1 MSQQNIREYNYRKWY
16 IRPSGQNLD
25 VNLASDERNYNEE
38 VVFSTNLIAQND
50 GNRLPIS
57 FDLNNSGSS
66 QLFVLNYGIY
76 NSANTLVSLNY
87 YNPNNENLDM
97 FTASTLCDIGLTGI
111 DNGLVDR
118 MSGKTIS
125 FTMGLL
131 DDVDKFNRYDFDRRF
146 KMFQVT
152 GYTDPPNERFSGN
165 TDRTVYEIVSKTNS
179 QIGTYNQLYG
189 GFYQGFFK
197 LFGYDYDVFPNRT
210 NKGWSVEMILRP
222 RL

>member
-1 MSQQNIREYNYRKWY
+1 MSQQNIREYNYKKWFL
-16 IRPSGQNLD
+16 RPVGQNLD
-25 VNLASDERNYNEE
+25 LNLASDERNYNEE

-50 GNRLPIS
+50 GNRLPIY

-66 QLFVLNYGIY
+66 QLFVLDYGVY

-87 YNPNNENLDM
+87 YNPNNDNLDM
-97 FTASTLCDIGLTGI
+97 FTASTLCDIGLTAI
-111 DNGLVDR
+111 DNGLVTE
-118 MSGKTIS
+118 MSGETIS

-131 DDVDKFNRYDFDRRF
+131 TGSSKFDRYSFDRRF

-152 GYTDPPNERFSGN
+152 GYTEPPNQRFSGN
-165 TDRTVYEIVSKTNS
+165 TDRTIYDIVSKTNS

-197 LFGYDYDVFPNRT
+197 LFGYDYEVFPNRT
-210 NKGWSVEMILRP
+210 NKG
-222 RL
+222 